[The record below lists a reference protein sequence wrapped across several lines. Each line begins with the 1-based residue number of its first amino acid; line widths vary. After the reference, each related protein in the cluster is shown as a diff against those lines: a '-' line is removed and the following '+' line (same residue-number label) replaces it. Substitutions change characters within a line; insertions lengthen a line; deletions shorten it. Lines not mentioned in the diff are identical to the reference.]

1 MKIKS
6 QNSDANEKE
15 STGFSSALKF
25 QKDMQIQVNEN
36 SKSDN
41 SIDTV
46 IKEWIEYYNENKKTK
61 KIRKMNQSLNYKNDE

>member
-1 MKIKS
+1 
-6 QNSDANEKE
+6 
-15 STGFSSALKF
+15 
-25 QKDMQIQVNEN
+25 MQIQVNEN

>member
-1 MKIKS
+1 
-6 QNSDANEKE
+6 
-15 STGFSSALKF
+15 
-25 QKDMQIQVNEN
+25 MQIQVNEN

-46 IKEWIEYYNENKKTK
+46 IKEWIEYYNENKKNK